1 MWRRTD
7 LKIPTGIPS
16 LDPVLEGG
24 VPPGSII
31 LLLGDIGSGMTD
43 FIRTSAI
50 SLANEKAHRGN
61 GSTPKVAGEVVYITV
76 TRVKEDILGEVALS
90 VSPEIYPIIE
100 EGVRFED
107 LSEVYF
113 DASIVPVD
121 WYSEDTDLLARMHQR
136 SHRDDILSSLAGL
149 LSETAPQSVIIID
162 SLTELA
168 TMADTQDRWRGFT
181 GFLHGLQR
189 VAKRWGSVVYLP
201 LAHGVLT
208 RPHELEVMDSADAV
222 ILFQWEELQGMRRQR
237 TMYFQKFR
245 GVMPHLEERDLV
257 KFAVRITPGNGFEVS
272 NIRVVV

>member
-1 MWRRTD
+1 MSRRKD

-24 VPPGSII
+24 VPPGSMI
-31 LLLGDIGSGMTD
+31 LLLGDIGSGITD
-43 FIRTSAI
+43 FVRTSAI
-50 SLANEKAHRGN
+50 SLVKLKTHRGS
-61 GSTPKVAGEVVYITV
+61 GGDSGFTGEVVYITV
-76 TRVKEDILGEVALS
+76 TRVKDDILGEVALS
-90 VSPEIYPIIE
+90 VNPEIYPILE

-107 LSEVYF
+107 LSEIYF
-113 DASIVPVD
+113 DSSIVPIE
-121 WYSEDTDLLARMHQR
+121 WYSEKADLLTRMHQH
-136 SHRDDILSSLAGL
+136 SHRDDILPTLAAL

-168 TMADTQDRWRGFT
+168 TMADSQERWRGFT

-189 VAKRWGSVVYLP
+189 VAKRWGSVIYLP
-201 LAHGVLT
+201 LAQGVLS
-208 RPHELEVMDSADAV
+208 RSHELEVMDSADAV

-272 NIRVVV
+272 NIRVVI

>member
-24 VPPGSII
+24 VPSGSMV
-31 LLLGDIGSGMTD
+31 LLLGDIGSGMAD
-43 FIRTSAI
+43 FLRTSAI
-50 SLANEKAHRGN
+50 SLAKEKTDHRDGDET
-61 GSTPKVAGEVVYITV
+61 GFTGEVVYITV
-76 TRVKEDILGEVALS
+76 TRVKDDILGEVALS
-90 VSPEIYPIIE
+90 VSPEVYPIIE

-107 LSEVYF
+107 LSEIYF
-113 DASIVPVD
+113 DSSIVPIE
-121 WYSEDTDLLARMHQR
+121 WYSDDADLLARMHQR
-136 SHRDDILSSLAGL
+136 SRRDDILPSLAAL
-149 LSETAPQSVIIID
+149 LSETAPQSVIIVD

-168 TMADTQDRWRGFT
+168 TMADTPDHWRAFT

-189 VAKRWGSVVYLP
+189 VAKRWGSVIYLP
-201 LAHGVLT
+201 LAHGVLA

-237 TMYFQKFR
+237 TMYVQKFR

>member
-1 MWRRTD
+1 MWRQTD

-24 VPPGSII
+24 VPPGSVV

-50 SLANEKAHRGN
+50 SLAKLKTNSGN
-61 GSTPKVAGEVVYITV
+61 GSAPGIDGEVVYITI
-76 TRVKEDILGEVALS
+76 TRVREDILGEVALS

-100 EGVRFED
+100 KGVRFED
-107 LSEVYF
+107 LSEIYF
-113 DASIVPVD
+113 DSSIVPVE
-121 WYSEDTDLLARMHQR
+121 WYSENVDIVARMHQR
-136 SHRDDILSSLAGL
+136 SHRDDILASLAGL
-149 LSETAPQSVIIID
+149 LSETAPQSVIIVD

-168 TMADTQDRWRGFT
+168 TQADTQERWRAFT
-181 GFLHGLQR
+181 GFLHGIQR
-189 VAKRWGSVVYLP
+189 VAKRWGSVIYLP
-201 LAHGVLT
+201 LAQGVLS

-222 ILFQWEELQGMRRQR
+222 ILFRWEELQGMRRQR
-237 TMYFQKFR
+237 TMYVQKFR

-257 KFAVRITPGNGFEVS
+257 KFAVKITPGSGFEVS